1 MTIMERIMK
10 FPAAGQT
17 ITKGFPGDMIK
28 YTIDRQFLDE
38 SLWKLTVEQF
48 RTKPDGKDGGWRGE
62 FWGKLMRAACLTY
75 KATGSAKLYA
85 EITESIKDML
95 TTQEKNGRFSTY
107 DLKYEFN
114 GWDMWSRKYAMLG
127 FLYYIDICKNKA
139 LVKKI
144 TKALKK
150 HADYVMKKVGKG
162 RGKVE
167 IYDTTTSYGGMNSC
181 SILESFVK
189 LFKLTGEK
197 KYLDFSEYIIS
208 TGFSKDQDIIS
219 LCKTKEKRPFEFKYT
234 KAYEMMS
241 CFEGLL
247 EYYTVTGNE
256 DELKTVINFVDMV
269 LESDYTVIG
278 CCGCTH
284 ELFDNSTVKQTE
296 PSEGVMQETCVTV
309 TLMKLCAKL
318 LAITGDSKYA
328 DVIERSGYNSLFGS
342 VNSENQTM
350 KRTLG
355 IVWRGKDPVPVP
367 HEAFPFDSY
376 SPLCLGQRAKKVGGF
391 RVMGN
396 GRSYGCC
403 AAIGGAGTAIFGLVS
418 IMEGK
423 NGYYINLYN
432 DEIYSDRAAGIKI
445 SVKANLYKKGEAKI
459 TVKTAD
465 ETRLFLRIPK
475 WAKDFEISINGE
487 EIGFGSE
494 NGYAVIRANDGDKI
508 TVSMP
513 MRTTR
518 NILNGKA
525 EYERGPIVLARDER
539 FGEDISLPIAVP
551 EKAGGAIAKLV
562 KNTAFYT
569 NETVK
574 IKTANGEITLCD
586 YSSAGKNYDSENC
599 NISVW
604 NDIRPRG

>member
-1 MTIMERIMK
+1 MEKIMK

-17 ITKGFPGDMIK
+17 TTKGYPGEMIK
-28 YTIDRQFLDE
+28 YTIDKQFSDKE
-38 SLWKLTVEQF
+38 LWKLTVNQF
-48 RTKPDGKDGGWRGE
+48 RTKPDGEDGGWRGE

-75 KATGSAKLYA
+75 KATGNAKLYA

-95 TTQEKNGRFSTY
+95 TTEEKNGRFSTY
-107 DLKYEFN
+107 DLQYEFKA
-114 GWDMWSRKYAMLG
+114 WDMWSRKYAMLG
-127 FLYYIDICKNKA
+127 FLYYIDICKNKG

-150 HADYVMKKVGKG
+150 HADYILKKVGNSK
-162 RGKVE
+162 GKVE
-167 IYDTTTSYGGMNSC
+167 IFDTTNIYGGMNSC
-181 SILESFVK
+181 SILEPFVK
-189 LFKLTGEK
+189 LYELTGEK
-197 KYLDFSEYIIS
+197 RYLDFSEYIIG

-219 LCKTKEKRPFEFKYT
+219 LCKTKEKHPFEFKYT

-247 EYYTVTGNE
+247 EYYTVKGNE
-256 DELKTVINFVDMV
+256 GDLETVINFVDMV

-296 PSEGVMQETCVTV
+296 QTEGVMQETCVTV
-309 TLMKLCAKL
+309 TLMKLCARL

-328 DVIERSGYNSLFGS
+328 DVIERSGYNALFGS

-355 IVWRGKDPVPVP
+355 VVWKGKEAVPVP

-376 SPLCLGQRAKKVGGF
+376 SPLCLGQRARKIGGF
-391 RVMGN
+391 RVMEN

-403 AAIGGAGTAIFGLVS
+403 AAIGGAGTAILGL
-418 IMEGK
+418 IAIAKGE
-423 NGYYINLYN
+423 NGYFINLYN
-432 DEIYSDRAAGIKI
+432 DGVYSDKSSGVKI

-459 TVKTAD
+459 AVKSEG
-465 ETRLFLRIPK
+465 ETTLLLRIPE
-475 WAKDFEISINGE
+475 WTNDFAVLVNGE
-487 EIGFGSE
+487 KVVFDSVK
-494 NGYAVIRANDGDKI
+494 GYALVKVSDGDKI
-508 TVSMP
+508 IVSMP
-513 MRTTR
+513 MKVERK
-518 NILNGKA
+518 ILNGKA

-539 FGEDISLPIAVP
+539 FGEDLCLPVAVP
-551 EKAGGAIAKLV
+551 KKEGGTVAKLV
-562 KNTAFYT
+562 KNTDFYT
-569 NETVK
+569 NETIK
-574 IKTANGEITLCD
+574 IKTRNGEITLCD

-599 NISVW
+599 NMSVW
-604 NDIRPRG
+604 NKID

>member
-1 MTIMERIMK
+1 MKETMK

-17 ITKGFPGDMIK
+17 TAKGYPGEMIK
-28 YTIDRQFLDE
+28 YTIDKQFSDKN
-38 SLWKLTVEQF
+38 LWKLTVNQF
-48 RTKPDGKDGGWRGE
+48 RTKPDGSDGGWRGE

-75 KATGSAKLYA
+75 KATGNRKLYA

-95 TTQEKNGRFSTY
+95 LTQEKNGRFSTY
-107 DLKYEFN
+107 DLQYEFN
-114 GWDMWSRKYAMLG
+114 AWDMWSRKYAMLG

-150 HADYVMKKVGKG
+150 HADYILKKVGKG

-167 IYDTTTSYGGMNSC
+167 IYDTTNIYGGMNSC
-181 SILESFVK
+181 SILEPFVK
-189 LFKLTGEK
+189 LYKLTGEK
-197 KYLDFSEYIIS
+197 RYLDFSEYIIG

-219 LCKTKEKRPFEFKYT
+219 LCKTKEKFPFEFNHT

-247 EYYTVTGNE
+247 EYYTVKGNE
-256 DELKTVINFVDMV
+256 DDLKAVINFVDMV

-296 PSEGVMQETCVTV
+296 QTEGVMQETCVTV
-309 TLMKLCAKL
+309 TLMKLCARL
-318 LAITGDSKYA
+318 FAITGDSKYA
-328 DVIERSGYNSLFGS
+328 DVIERSGYNALFGS

-350 KRTLG
+350 KRTTG
-355 IVWRGKDPVPVP
+355 VVWRGKEAVPVP

-391 RVMGN
+391 KVMEN

-403 AAIGGAGTAIFGLVS
+403 AAIGGAGTAIFGLAA
-418 IMEGK
+418 ICRGE
-423 NGYYINLYN
+423 NGYFVNLYN
-432 DEIYSDRAAGIKI
+432 DETYSDKSDGLKI
-445 SVKANLYKKGEAKI
+445 TVKANLYKKGEAKI
-459 TVKTAD
+459 AVKTSG
-465 ETRLFLRIPK
+465 ETTLYLRIPK
-475 WAKDFEISINGE
+475 WTKGFALSVNGE
-487 EIGFGSE
+487 KIDFAEE
-494 NGYAVIRANDGDKI
+494 KGYAVVKVKDGDKI
-508 TVSMP
+508 IVSMP
-513 MRTTR
+513 MKVERKVLR
-518 NILNGKA
+518 GKV
-525 EYERGPIVLARDER
+525 EFERGPVVLARDER
-539 FGEDISLPIAVP
+539 FGEDLKTPVAVS
-551 EKAGGAIAKLV
+551 KKSGGTVAKLV
-562 KNTAFYT
+562 KNDKFYT

-574 IKTANGEITLCD
+574 IKTKGGEITLCD

-599 NISVW
+599 NMSVW
-604 NDIRPRG
+604 NEIG

>member
-1 MTIMERIMK
+1 MEKIMK

-17 ITKGFPGDMIK
+17 TTKGYPGEMIK
-28 YTIDRQFLDE
+28 YTIDKQFSDKE
-38 SLWKLTVEQF
+38 LWKLTVNQF
-48 RTKPDGKDGGWRGE
+48 RTKPDGEDGGWRGE

-75 KATGSAKLYA
+75 KATGNAKLYA

-95 TTQEKNGRFSTY
+95 TTEEKNGRFSTY
-107 DLKYEFN
+107 DLQYEFKA
-114 GWDMWSRKYAMLG
+114 WDMWSRKYAMLG
-127 FLYYIDICKNKA
+127 FLYYIDICKNKG

-150 HADYVMKKVGKG
+150 HADYILKKVGNSK
-162 RGKVE
+162 GKVE
-167 IYDTTTSYGGMNSC
+167 IFDTTNIYGGMNSC
-181 SILESFVK
+181 SILEPFVK
-189 LFKLTGEK
+189 LYELTGEK
-197 KYLDFSEYIIS
+197 RYLDFSEYIIG

-219 LCKTKEKRPFEFKYT
+219 LCKTKEKHPFEFKYT

-247 EYYTVTGNE
+247 EYYTVKGNE
-256 DELKTVINFVDMV
+256 GDLETVINFVDMV

-296 PSEGVMQETCVTV
+296 QTEGVMQETCVTV
-309 TLMKLCAKL
+309 TLMKLCARL

-328 DVIERSGYNSLFGS
+328 DVIERSGYNALFGS

-355 IVWRGKDPVPVP
+355 VVWKGKEAVPVP

-376 SPLCLGQRAKKVGGF
+376 SPLCLGQRARKIGGF
-391 RVMGN
+391 MVMEN

-403 AAIGGAGTAIFGLVS
+403 AAIGGAGTAILGL
-418 IMEGK
+418 IAIAKGE
-423 NGYYINLYN
+423 NGYFINLYN
-432 DEIYSDRAAGIKI
+432 DGVYSDKSSGVKI

-459 TVKTAD
+459 AVKSEG
-465 ETRLFLRIPK
+465 ETTLLLRIPE
-475 WAKDFEISINGE
+475 WTNDFAVLVNGE
-487 EIGFGSE
+487 KVVFDSVK
-494 NGYAVIRANDGDKI
+494 GYALVKVSDGDKI
-508 TVSMP
+508 IVSMP
-513 MRTTR
+513 MKVERK
-518 NILNGKA
+518 ILNGKA

-539 FGEDISLPIAVP
+539 FGEDLCLPVAVP
-551 EKAGGAIAKLV
+551 KKEGGTVAKLV
-562 KNTAFYT
+562 KNTDFYT
-569 NETVK
+569 NETIK
-574 IKTANGEITLCD
+574 IKTRNGEITLCD

-599 NISVW
+599 NMSVW
-604 NDIRPRG
+604 NKID

>member
-1 MTIMERIMK
+1 MEKIMK

-17 ITKGFPGDMIK
+17 TTKGYPGEMIK
-28 YTIDRQFLDE
+28 YTIDKQFSDKD
-38 SLWKLTVEQF
+38 LWKLTVNQF
-48 RTKPDGKDGGWRGE
+48 RTKPDGEDGGWRGE

-75 KATGSAKLYA
+75 KATGNAKLYA

-95 TTQEKNGRFSTY
+95 TTEEKNGRFSTY
-107 DLKYEFN
+107 DLQYEFKA
-114 GWDMWSRKYAMLG
+114 WDMWSRKYAMLG
-127 FLYYIDICKNKA
+127 FLYYIEICKNKA

-150 HADYVMKKVGKG
+150 HADYILKKVGNSK
-162 RGKVE
+162 GKVE
-167 IYDTTTSYGGMNSC
+167 IFDTTNIYGGMNSC
-181 SILESFVK
+181 SILEPFVK
-189 LFKLTGEK
+189 LYELTGEK
-197 KYLDFSEYIIS
+197 RYLDFSEYIIG

-247 EYYTVTGNE
+247 EYYTVKGNE
-256 DELKTVINFVDMV
+256 GDLETVINFVDMV

-296 PSEGVMQETCVTV
+296 QTEGVMQETCVTV
-309 TLMKLCAKL
+309 TLMKLCARL

-328 DVIERSGYNSLFGS
+328 DVIERSGYNALFGS

-355 IVWRGKDPVPVP
+355 VVWKGKEAVPVP

-391 RVMGN
+391 RVMEN

-403 AAIGGAGTAIFGLVS
+403 AAIGGAGTAIFGLAA
-418 IMEGK
+418 ITEGK
-423 NGYYINLYN
+423 NGYFINLYN
-432 DEIYSDRAAGIKI
+432 DGVYSDKSSGVKI

-459 TVKTAD
+459 TVKAAD
-465 ETRLFLRIPK
+465 ETTLCLRIPK
-475 WAKDFEISINGE
+475 WTNDFAVFVNGDKVV
-487 EIGFGSE
+487 FDSVK
-494 NGYAVIRANDGDKI
+494 GYALVKVSDGDKI
-508 TVSMP
+508 IVSMP
-513 MRTTR
+513 MKVERK
-518 NILNGKA
+518 ILNGKA

-539 FGEDISLPIAVP
+539 FGEDLGLPVAVP
-551 EKAGGAIAKLV
+551 KKAGGAVAKLV
-562 KNTAFYT
+562 KNTDFYT
-569 NETVK
+569 NETIK
-574 IKTANGEITLCD
+574 IKTRNGEITLCD

-599 NISVW
+599 NMSVW
-604 NDIRPRG
+604 NEID

>member
-1 MTIMERIMK
+1 MEKIMK

-17 ITKGFPGDMIK
+17 VTKGYPGEMIK
-28 YTIDRQFLDE
+28 YTIDKQFSDE
-38 SLWKLTVEQF
+38 SLWKLTVNQF
-48 RTKPDGKDGGWRGE
+48 RIKPDGEDGGWRGE

-75 KATGSAKLYA
+75 EATGNKKLYA
-85 EITESIKDML
+85 EITASIKDML
-95 TTQEKNGRFSTY
+95 TTEEKNGRFSTY
-107 DLKYEFN
+107 DLQYEFN
-114 GWDMWSRKYAMLG
+114 AWDMWSRKYAMLG

-150 HADYVMKKVGKG
+150 HADYILKKVGKG
-162 RGKVE
+162 RGKRE
-167 IYDTTTSYGGMNSC
+167 IYDTTNIYGGMNSC
-181 SILESFVK
+181 SILEPFVK
-189 LFKLTGEK
+189 LYKLTGEK
-197 KYLDFSEYIIS
+197 RYLDFSEYIIS

-219 LCKTKEKRPFEFKYT
+219 LCRTKEKFPFEFKYT

-247 EYYTVTGNE
+247 EYYTVKGNE
-256 DELKTVINFVDMV
+256 DDLQTVINFVDMV

-284 ELFDNSTVKQTE
+284 ELFDNSSAKQTE

-309 TLMKLCAKL
+309 TLMKLCARL
-318 LAITGDSKYA
+318 LCITGDSKYA
-328 DVIERSGYNSLFGS
+328 DVIERSGYNALFGS

-350 KRTLG
+350 KRTTG
-355 IVWRGKDPVPVP
+355 VVWKGKEAVPVP

-391 RVMGN
+391 RVMEN

-403 AAIGGAGTAIFGLVS
+403 AAIGGAGTAIFGLVA
-418 IMEGK
+418 IAKGE

-432 DEIYSDRAAGIKI
+432 DGIYSDKTAGVKI

-459 TVKTAD
+459 AVNTAG
-465 ETRLFLRIPK
+465 ETTLYLRVPK
-475 WAKDFEISINGE
+475 WTNDFSVSINGD
-487 EIGFGSE
+487 EIGFGSGK
-494 NGYAVIRANDGDKI
+494 GYAAVKVSDGDKI

-513 MRTTR
+513 IKTIRK
-518 NILNGKA
+518 ILNGKA

-539 FGEDISLPIAVP
+539 FGEDMKQPVAVP
-551 EKAGGAIAKLV
+551 KKEGGAISKLV
-562 KNTAFYT
+562 KNAAFYT

-574 IKTANGEITLCD
+574 VKTANGEITLCD

-599 NISVW
+599 NMSVW
-604 NDIRPRG
+604 NKIS